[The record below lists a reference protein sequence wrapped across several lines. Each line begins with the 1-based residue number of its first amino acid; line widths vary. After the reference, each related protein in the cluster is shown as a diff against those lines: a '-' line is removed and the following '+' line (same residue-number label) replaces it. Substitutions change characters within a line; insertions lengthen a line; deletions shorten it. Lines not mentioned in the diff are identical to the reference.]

1 MGAVF
6 PDQSQLDD
14 SAKERVAEH
23 RRNLEQAEREE
34 NLRELRER
42 AGLSQRELA
51 ALLKVKAERIGKLE
65 RGEFDRVQFATLQRY
80 VEALGGSLRLE
91 VDSAEGPQASSIR
104 IF

>member
-23 RRNLEQAEREE
+23 RRSLEQAEREE

-42 AGLSQRELA
+42 AGLSQQELA

-91 VDSAEGPQASSIR
+91 VDSTEGPQASSIR